1 MCFRIECHI
10 RDELV
15 IDCLEEGIR
24 KEKPEP
30 GLVIHVDQGS
40 QYTVH
45 RFFEVTQ
52 HKRFILSHSQKGNP
66 YDNAVMES
74 YI

>member
-1 MCFRIECHI
+1 M

-15 IDCLEEGIR
+15 IDCLEEGIK
-24 KEKPEP
+24 KEKPKL
-30 GLVIHVDQGS
+30 GRVIHCNQGS
-40 QYTVH
+40 QHTGH

-52 HKRFILSHSQKGNP
+52 HNRFILNHSQKGNP

-74 YI
+74 F

>member
-1 MCFRIECHI
+1 M

-15 IDCLEEGIR
+15 IDCLEEGIGNQ
-24 KEKPEP
+24 KSKPRH
-30 GLVIHVDQGS
+30 VIHDNQS
-40 QYTVH
+40 LQYTGH

-52 HKRFILSHSQKGNP
+52 SNRFILNHSQKGNP

-74 YI
+74 F